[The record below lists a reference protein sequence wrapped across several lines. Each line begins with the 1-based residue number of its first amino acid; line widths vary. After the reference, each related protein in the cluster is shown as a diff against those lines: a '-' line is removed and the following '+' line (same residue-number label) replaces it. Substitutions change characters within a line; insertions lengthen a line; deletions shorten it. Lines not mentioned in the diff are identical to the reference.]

1 MKTTPQAFGAWML
14 AGLMAAMIGGANV
27 SRANQS
33 DAILQYFGTSWN
45 DIALKMPEL
54 AEAGYTALWLPPPF
68 KGTSVWDVG
77 FGTFDRFDLGDK
89 DQSGTIPTKYGTAA
103 ELQNLIETAHRF
115 GLRVYF
121 DNVMAHNGGP
131 IPGSDENTS
140 IYAQPG
146 FVPEDF
152 HLQRT
157 SDGYFRNWPGIEW
170 EKNDEWQILNRNPFG
185 QDIAHENPNTSFG
198 LNENDDFPKYVGIR
212 QPNNPEYY
220 PDTDLP
226 IVITRTSGN
235 FTTYPFA
242 NKEPFNDSGYL
253 KSGSRIGAGN
263 GRFDWDDTNG
273 NGQHDSGEISESF
286 TDTGVDPLTPGRNTA
301 TWGFGDGRY
310 NMGNPVPEDVNGML
324 IRAFRWFTDQYKP
337 DGYRLDAVKHVP
349 NYFFGEMSA
358 SNKDSSNAGYLGEAN
373 VQFNLTRGFT
383 DWNNHRDTTFSDN
396 PRDDLFYYGEHLGS
410 PPAEGPYLAAGMR
423 IANDTFLN
431 TVKDS
436 ALGNNFTGLDSAGF
450 AMYGGVNTGMKY
462 PMSHDN
468 NMLWGGHKEL
478 AFLLTYLTA
487 GPGIIYT
494 DGYNQSTGPNYFP
507 KIAQLP
513 FLGQFESS
521 YATNILSIYQN
532 FARGDQIGKW
542 STQNFAAFERRDKTE
557 NAAMNDSDGTV
568 LLVMLARI
576 GSSGG
581 QNPDDWTT
589 TFPVGARLKNYS
601 YHGGPFYVNVNS
613 QGKIRDDSGN
623 VVLVDGGKYFAFSWD
638 NPELPLVW
646 KNSPGSGVSPI
657 TITQNGQPVSRM
669 TYLSPDGVDGDANFN
684 AGGRSIPRVT
694 SGSNLSFY
702 VRADGSAENVLLKMD
717 GGMDLNAHMNLG
729 STNADKRDHPPALSR
744 ETFLGYEQMRYVQR
758 AREKFAAAVTQSNNI
773 IGSSGSVTWRLNSSG
788 VVTMN
793 PTGDSFNYSGYWPSW
808 VYHDPSATNAP
819 VSNGGAQ
826 TARQLETNG
835 GTITLRAKV
844 GHSFQWDKAWVYYTL
859 TNTTNSTYPEGSA
872 GSPGVGT
879 QVVEMTWYAN
889 QVESSATND
898 WIVATGLPVP
908 GAGQELRYKIGVA
921 QTNVSSVFPLT
932 AENIRVKQR
941 METLFAITNF
951 NAATAR
957 YRPHNDY
964 GEERTNGLTDGFH
977 VLRARA
983 FLQRPGRAAIY
994 NTFVQPFYY
1003 DTQRPLGEILYPTEG
1018 ETLDSAAY
1026 EPVVRT
1032 DSQTTEVWYRI
1043 TDGDARNDDSATG
1056 KNNGNEAWVK
1066 ASRAA
1071 MTTALAKTMEK
1082 EWRFNYA
1089 NIPSTG
1095 SATLQVRLRELSSST
1110 NMALTNDTV
1119 GHFTTLTRT
1128 VTTRAPSF
1136 AFLFPSTNGAVLGTN
1151 YTVKVGVD
1159 KRLTAWLSDEQ
1170 IKDRFALKITSRG
1183 GLTLPRSIF
1192 TVVRNETSSADA
1204 IGFNLPNLNNGIPST
1219 VDTLEATWS
1228 GTTPPLTAVLT
1239 FKPDTTGPV
1248 VPFLEFAAP
1257 ANNGL
1262 TATINNAP
1270 GNTNTEVKIRT
1281 AAVVSN
1287 APSFTTTPSLTILP
1301 PSTASLEPGNETKLW
1316 TFQVSGLQANN
1327 YVFTASSGAATNNL
1341 IVTVGFPDPDNPDDD
1356 GDGLSDAIELTAGSL
1371 PQTSADSWNNGQVH
1385 LANISGKSSPLLTDT
1400 DGDGLSDALEL
1411 GWRSQGDLDP
1421 PLHAVLE
1428 HAGTV
1433 PGVGS
1438 ASRGDDRSRL
1448 AFGSITDPANPDT
1461 DGDGI
1466 PDGIEDANGNG
1477 WTDGDGKSLPAN
1489 ATIAQ
1494 YSTHRPNTGDWP
1506 NGRIDSW
1513 ETWTETSPNDSD
1525 SDDDGLE
1532 DGEEDAN
1539 KNGLVDSGETD
1550 PRKWD
1555 TDGDGLADKWEK
1567 DNGLDP
1573 RDDGSVADFQNLTGL
1588 PGLASN
1594 PNGGTGDP
1602 DGDGRSNLQEQ
1613 AAGTNPRVVDQ
1624 LVSERTNPDAT
1635 VITDNDYGA
1644 FVPWNYEDLIAL
1656 DDHNIGYNLAG
1667 TLDSVDIY
1675 RVDGNDSSRDIVA
1688 FSFRDGGAIG
1698 SGGNNQVYFRV
1709 DFFNLQPGS
1718 LSDVN
1723 TYIVVDTGNPAVG
1736 ECALP
1741 EGVGLGTD
1749 MRWEAVVGAYRSNT
1763 NAPARVFVDTD
1774 LKNNTRNGTD
1784 SLASSVESR
1793 GIATNGVAWVRWS
1806 SSFDAVTVAVQRQAL
1821 LDAGWD
1827 GNPNRLGFQVFTT
1840 LPGSGSAVNAD
1851 LVKNNIAKN
1860 NDLTDT
1866 IADDWLTSDFWKDQQ
1881 NINLNGKLSWYF
1893 GRDPSLGNKGN
1904 KYSDRNKYAKVMLL
1918 AHGNQTIQPGSVIQ
1932 NLVHNRAATNPAGYY
1947 RLLDTHEF
1955 YGAKAPLTLH
1965 LTPTLGSALQWA
1977 KSTDNR
1983 NDGPA
1988 FNSRIRNLAAAT
2000 NLDLVGSSFSDH
2012 VVKYFNQSFNNQNR
2026 DLARQFLGNIYG
2038 VSNTVAF
2045 TNVFWPSE
2053 RVLDKDILAQIA
2065 GMGYSHTFADQM
2077 RHLSLWFGLPAATG
2091 TDGFRLNRI
2100 NGVTLIPISDTYSD
2114 YLANSLDEGSAAEI
2128 RQLVNRRAQN
2138 SVQDQVIVLWKDLG
2152 DFADNP
2158 RASNYDANVRWLASR
2173 PYVRVVT
2180 PSQILAGQVQYPRL
2194 DNGQLTGTWGVV
2206 ERGTNNQL
2214 PTVAKDWVHRAT
2226 QGNYDNWYEGSAN
2239 EEGLQNKTF
2248 PGTTGIFGRVGVS
2261 GIAHAAATNVNT
2273 VTQTGLPSLA
2283 RAVLHGAMF
2292 QTAFH
2297 DTPTSDLRKFSTG
2310 EYVSPDTGTNQ
2321 TLAGFARFAQSQA
2334 RFARVYGEVNAWS
2347 QTGAYRRYTNDVDLD
2362 GQAEYILSNQRV
2374 FALFE
2379 ANGGRMVAAWM
2390 RLPDGSRVWQMT
2402 GNFSSYS
2409 GTDTEDE
2416 GPSNLDS
2423 STNVLAFRT
2432 SGFKDWWMVRT
2443 GISSNAM
2450 ANGPYSVSP
2459 AAGTNG
2465 LGWQFVS
2472 GGVKKTIR
2480 LPNVNTERL
2489 EAVYEMTNL
2498 DKGYVRFGLSPNLE
2512 DLLLNGQANLS
2523 NEATQNHDGRRRL
2536 VLQNTNPAGIT
2547 RISVWAPQINDL
2559 ATDSDNAGF
2568 STVTRRNQ
2576 AQTHQVEVELTGAGP
2591 HLVTLAFDQGM
2602 DLANTTGPDSDNDG
2616 MPDWWESDNF
2626 FGNLSPDG
2634 TADGDLDGLTDLQEY
2649 LLQTN
2654 PNDGTSGP
2662 ERRKIESSEYHA
2674 TNGFSITMQ
2683 TYVGLNYQL
2692 QGVTNLSLGWG
2703 PESNIDSEKTGNGS
2717 VQTFRDSGSTNSV
2730 RKFYRINISPSP

>member
-1 MKTTPQAFGAWML
+1 
-14 AGLMAAMIGGANV
+14 
-27 SRANQS
+27 
-33 DAILQYFGTSWN
+33 
-45 DIALKMPEL
+45 MPEL

-157 SDGYFRNWPGIEW
+157 SDGYYRNWPGIEW
-170 EKNDEWQILNRNPFG
+170 EKKDEWQILNRNPFG

-226 IVITRTSGN
+226 IAITRTSGN

-253 KSGSRIGAGN
+253 KSGSLIGAGN
-263 GRFDWDDTNG
+263 GRFDWDDTDG
-273 NGQHDSGEISESF
+273 DGQHDSGEISEAF
-286 TDTGVDPLTPGRNTA
+286 TDTGVDPLTPSRNTA
-301 TWGFGDGRY
+301 AWGFGDGKY
-310 NMGNPVPEDVNGML
+310 NMGNPVPEDVNAML

-358 SNKDSSNAGYLGEAN
+358 STKDSSNAGYLGEAN
-373 VQFNLTRGFT
+373 VQFNLTRGFS

-396 PRDDLFYYGEHLGS
+396 PRDDLFYYGEHLG
-410 PPAEGPYLAAGMR
+410 PPTEEGPYLAAGMR

-436 ALGNNFTGLDSAGF
+436 ALGKDFIGLDSEGF
-450 AMYGGVNTGMKY
+450 KMYGGVNTGMKY

-468 NMLWGGHKEL
+468 SSIWAGHKEL

-513 FLGQFESS
+513 FLGQFDSS

-532 FARGDQIGKW
+532 FGRGNQVGKY
-542 STQNFAAFERRDKTE
+542 STNNFAAFERWDKTE
-557 NAAMNDSDGTV
+557 NATMSDADGTV
-568 LLVMLARI
+568 LLVMLGRY
-576 GSSGG
+576 GVFGG
-581 QNPDDWTT
+581 QNPDAWST
-589 TFPVGARLKNYS
+589 TFPVGSRLKNYS
-601 YHGGPFYVNVNS
+601 YHGGPFYVNVDA

-646 KNSPGSGVSPI
+646 KNSPASDVSPI

-669 TYLSPDGVDGDANFN
+669 TYLSPDGVDGDANLN

-694 SGSNLSFY
+694 SGSNLSFH
-702 VRADGSAENVLLKMD
+702 VRADGSAENVMLKLN
-717 GGMDLNAHMNLG
+717 GGMDLNSHMNLG
-729 STNADKRDHPPALSR
+729 STNADKRDNPPALSR

-758 AREKFAAAVTQSNNI
+758 VREKFAAAVTQSNNI
-773 IGSSGSVTWRLNSSG
+773 IGSSGSVTWRLGSSG
-788 VVTMN
+788 AVAMN

-808 VYHDPSATNAP
+808 VYHDPSAANAP
-819 VSNGGAQ
+819 VSNGGAL

-844 GHSFQWDKAWVYYTL
+844 GSSFQWDKAWVYYTL

-872 GSPGVGT
+872 GFPGAGA
-879 QVVEMTWYAN
+879 QVAEMTWYAN
-889 QVESSATND
+889 QMEGSATND

-908 GAGQELRYKIGVA
+908 LAGQELRYKIGVA
-921 QTNVSSVFPLT
+921 QTNVASVFPST
-932 AENIRVKQR
+932 SENIRVKQR
-941 METLFAITNF
+941 METVFSITNF

-964 GEERTNGLTDGFH
+964 GKEQTNGLTDGFH

-1018 ETLDSAAY
+1018 ETLGSASY
-1026 EPVVRT
+1026 EAVVRT

-1043 TDGDARNDDSATG
+1043 ADGDARNDDSPTG
-1056 KNNGNEAWVK
+1056 KNNGNGAWVK

-1071 MTTALAKTMEK
+1071 MTTALAKTIEK

-1110 NMALTNDTV
+1110 DMALTDDTV

-1159 KRLTAWLSDEQ
+1159 KTLTSGLSDDQ

-1183 GLTLPRSIF
+1183 GLTLPRSSF

-1219 VDTLEATWS
+1219 VDTLEATWL

-1239 FKPDTTGPV
+1239 FKPDTNGPV
-1248 VPFLEFAAP
+1248 VPFLEFATP
-1257 ANNGL
+1257 TNNGL
-1262 TATINNAP
+1262 AATINNAP
-1270 GNTNTEVKIRT
+1270 GNTNTVVEIRT

-1287 APSFTTTPSLTILP
+1287 APTLTTTPFLTILS
-1301 PSTASLEPGNETKLW
+1301 PSTGSLEPGNETKLW

-1341 IVTVGFPDPDNPDDD
+1341 VVTVGFPDPANPDDD
-1356 GDGLSDAIELTAGSL
+1356 GDGLSDAIELTAGSF
-1371 PQTSADSWNNGQVH
+1371 PQTSTDSWNNGQVH
-1385 LANISGKSSPLLTDT
+1385 LANISGKSSPLLADT

-1421 PLHAVLE
+1421 PLYAVLE
-1428 HAGTV
+1428 HAGIV

-1448 AFGSITDPANPDT
+1448 AFGSTTDPAKTDT

-1466 PDGIEDANGNG
+1466 SDGIEDANGNG
-1477 WTDGDGKSLPAN
+1477 WTDGDGKPLQLT

-1494 YSTHRPNTGDWP
+1494 YTNSANRPNTGDWP
-1506 NGRIDSW
+1506 NQRIDSW
-1513 ETWTETSPNDSD
+1513 ETWTETSPNKWDSD
-1525 SDDDGLE
+1525 NDGLG
-1532 DGEEDAN
+1532 DGEEDADRD
-1539 KNGLVDSGETD
+1539 GQLDSGETD

-1567 DNGLDP
+1567 DNKLDP
-1573 RDDGSVADFQNLTGL
+1573 WDDGSVADFQNLAGL
-1588 PGLASN
+1588 PGLTSN
-1594 PNGGTGDP
+1594 PNGGTSDP

-1613 AAGTNPRVVDQ
+1613 AAGTNP
-1624 LVSERTNPDAT
+1624 LVADFLLSQPTNSGAAPL
-1635 VITDNDYGA
+1635 TDDDYGA
-1644 FVPWNYEDLIAL
+1644 FIPWNYEDLIAH

-1675 RVDGNDSSRDIVA
+1675 RLDGNDSSRDIVA
-1688 FSFRDGGAIG
+1688 FSFRDGGSTDG
-1698 SGGNNQVYFRV
+1698 KVYFRV

-1741 EGVGLGTD
+1741 EDVGLGTD
-1749 MRWEAVVGAYRSNT
+1749 MRWEAVVGAYRSKT
-1763 NAPARVFVDTD
+1763 DAPARVFIDTD

-1784 SLASSVESR
+1784 SLASVQSR

-1806 SSFDAVTVAVQRQAL
+1806 SRFDAVTVAVQRQAL
-1821 LDAGWD
+1821 LDAGWNGD
-1827 GNPNRLGFQVFTT
+1827 PNRLGFQVFTT
-1840 LPGSGSAVNAD
+1840 LPGSGSAVNAN
-1851 LVKNNIAKN
+1851 LVKNSIAKN

-1893 GRDPSLGNKGN
+1893 GRDVSLGNNGN
-1904 KYSDRNKYAKVMLL
+1904 KYSERHRYAKVMLL
-1918 AHGNQTIQPGSVIQ
+1918 AHGNQAIQPASVVQ
-1932 NLVHNRAATNPAGYY
+1932 NLVHNRAPTNPAGYY
-1947 RLLDTHEF
+1947 RLLDTHES
-1955 YGAKAPLTLH
+1955 YGAKAPLSLH
-1965 LTPTLGSALQWA
+1965 ITPTLASALQWA
-1977 KSTDNR
+1977 KSTDNS

-1988 FNSRIRNLAAAT
+1988 FNTRIRNLAASA

-2012 VVKYFNQSFNNQNR
+2012 VAKYFNQSFNNQNR
-2026 DLARQFLGNIYG
+2026 DLARQFLGNVYG
-2038 VSNTVAF
+2038 ISNTVAF

-2053 RVLDKDILAQIA
+2053 RVLDKDTLAQIA
-2065 GMGYSHTFADQM
+2065 GMGYTHTFADQM

-2114 YLANSLDEGSAAEI
+2114 YLANSLDEGSVMEF
-2128 RQLVNRRAQN
+2128 RQMVNRRSRS
-2138 SVQDQVIVLWKDLG
+2138 SVQDQVTVLWRDLS
-2152 DFADNP
+2152 DFTDSAK
-2158 RASNYDANVRWLASR
+2158 ASNYDANVRWLASR

-2273 VTQTGLPSLA
+2273 VTRTGLPSLA

-2297 DTPTSDLRKFSTG
+2297 DTATSDLRKFSTG

-2321 TLAGFARFAQSQA
+2321 ALASFARFAQSQA

-2347 QTGAYRRYTNDVDLD
+2347 QTGAYRRYSNDVDLD
-2362 GQAEYILSNQRV
+2362 GQAEYILSNQRI

-2379 ANGGRMVAAWM
+2379 ATGGRMVAAWM
-2390 RLPDGSRVWQMT
+2390 RLPDGSHVWQMT
-2402 GNFSSYS
+2402 GNFASYS

-2416 GPSNLDS
+2416 GASNLVGTTTTLS
-2423 STNVLAFRT
+2423 AFRT

-2443 GISSNAM
+2443 GVSSNAM
-2450 ANGPYSVSP
+2450 ANSSYTVSP
-2459 AAGTNG
+2459 VAGTNG
-2465 LGWQFVS
+2465 LGWQFAS

-2480 LPNVNTERL
+2480 LPNVDTERL
-2489 EAVYEMTNL
+2489 EAVYEMINL

-2512 DLLLNGQANLS
+2512 DLLLNGQTNLS

-2576 AQTHQVEVELTGAGP
+2576 AQTHQVEVELTGSGP
-2591 HLVTLAFDQGM
+2591 HRVTLAFDQGM
-2602 DLANTTGPDSDNDG
+2602 DLTNTTGPDSDLDG
-2616 MPDWWESDNF
+2616 LPDWWESDNF
-2626 FGNLSPDG
+2626 LGNDFLNNPAFDG
-2634 TADGDLDGLTDLQEY
+2634 TADPDEDGLTDLQEY
-2649 LLQTN
+2649 QLQTN

-2662 ERRKIESSEYHA
+2662 ERRKIENTEYSS
-2674 TNGFSITMQ
+2674 TQGFSIRMK
-2683 TYVGLNYQL
+2683 TYVGLKYQL
-2692 QGVTNLSLGWG
+2692 QGISDLNQGW
-2703 PESNIDSEKTGNGS
+2703 EIQSNIEGEKFGDGTI
-2717 VQTFRDSGSTNSV
+2717 QTFRDTNATNST
-2730 RKFYRINISPSP
+2730 RKFYRVVITPSP

>member
-1 MKTTPQAFGAWML
+1 
-14 AGLMAAMIGGANV
+14 
-27 SRANQS
+27 
-33 DAILQYFGTSWN
+33 
-45 DIALKMPEL
+45 MPEL

-115 GLRVYF
+115 GLRIYF

-157 SDGYFRNWPGIEW
+157 SDGYYRNWPGIEW

-226 IVITRTSGN
+226 IAITRTSGN

-263 GRFDWDDTNG
+263 GRFDWDDTDG
-273 NGQHDSGEISESF
+273 DGQHDSGEISETF

-301 TWGFGDGRY
+301 AWGFGDEKY
-310 NMGNPVPEDVNGML
+310 NMGNPVPEDVNAML

-358 SNKDSSNAGYLGEAN
+358 STKDSSNAGYLGEAN
-373 VQFNLTRGFT
+373 VQFNLTRGFS

-436 ALGNNFTGLDSAGF
+436 ALGNSFTGLDSEGF

-468 NMLWGGHKEL
+468 NSIWAGHKEL

-513 FLGQFESS
+513 FLGQFDSS
-521 YATNILSIYQN
+521 YAPNILSIYQN
-532 FARGDQIGKW
+532 FGRGNQVGKY
-542 STQNFAAFERRDKTE
+542 STPNFAAFERQDKTE
-557 NAAMNDSDGTV
+557 NATMSDADGTV
-568 LLVMLARI
+568 LLVMLGRYGVA
-576 GSSGG
+576 GG
-581 QNPDDWTT
+581 QNPDANWST
-589 TFPVGARLKNYS
+589 TFPVGTRLKNYS
-601 YHGGPFYVNVNS
+601 YHGGPFYVNVNA

-646 KNSPGSGVSPI
+646 KSSPASDVSPI

-669 TYLSPDGVDGDANFN
+669 TYLSPDGVDGDANLN

-694 SGSNLSFY
+694 SGSNLSFH
-702 VRADGSAENVLLKMD
+702 VRADGSAENVMLKLN
-717 GGMDLNAHMNLG
+717 GGMDLNSHMNLG
-729 STNADKRDHPPALSR
+729 STNADKRDNPPALSR

-758 AREKFAAAVTQSNNI
+758 VREKFAAAVTQSNNI
-773 IGSSGSVTWRLNSSG
+773 IGSSGSVTWRLGSSDA
-788 VVTMN
+788 VAMN

-808 VYHDPSATNAP
+808 VYHDPSAANAP
-819 VSNGGAQ
+819 VSNGGGL

-844 GHSFQWDKAWVYYTL
+844 GSSFQWDKAWVYYTL

-872 GSPGVGT
+872 GFPGAGA
-879 QVVEMTWYAN
+879 QVAEMTWYAN
-889 QVESSATND
+889 QVEGSATND

-908 GAGQELRYKIGVA
+908 LAGQELRYKIGVA
-921 QTNVSSVFPLT
+921 QTNVGSVFPST
-932 AENIRVKQR
+932 SENIRVKQR
-941 METLFAITNF
+941 METVFSITNF

-1018 ETLDSAAY
+1018 ETLGSASY
-1026 EPVVRT
+1026 EAVVRT

-1043 TDGDARNDDSATG
+1043 ADGDARNDDSPTG
-1056 KNNGNEAWVK
+1056 KNNGNGAWVK

-1095 SATLQVRLRELSSST
+1095 SATLQVRLRELSSS
-1110 NMALTNDTV
+1110 NDMALTDDTV

-1159 KRLTAWLSDEQ
+1159 KTLTAGLSDDQ

-1183 GLTLPRSIF
+1183 GLTLPRSSF

-1219 VDTLEATWS
+1219 VDTLEATWF

-1239 FKPDTTGPV
+1239 FKPDTNGPV
-1248 VPFLEFAAP
+1248 VPYLEFATP
-1257 ANNGL
+1257 TNNGL
-1262 TATINNAP
+1262 AATINNAP
-1270 GNTNTEVKIRT
+1270 GNANTEVKIRT

-1287 APSFTTTPSLTILP
+1287 APTLTTTPFLTILS
-1301 PSTASLEPGNETKLW
+1301 PSTGSLELGNETKLW

-1341 IVTVGFPDPDNPDDD
+1341 VVTVGFPDPDNPDDD

-1385 LANISGKSSPLLTDT
+1385 LANISGKSSPLLADT

-1421 PLHAVLE
+1421 PLYAVLE
-1428 HAGTV
+1428 HAGIV

-1448 AFGSITDPANPDT
+1448 AFGSTTDPAKTDT

-1466 PDGIEDANGNG
+1466 SDGIEDANGNG
-1477 WTDGDGKSLPAN
+1477 WTDGDGKPLQLT

-1494 YSTHRPNTGDWP
+1494 YTNSANRPNTGDWP
-1506 NGRIDSW
+1506 NQRIDSW
-1513 ETWTETSPNDSD
+1513 EIWTETSPNKWD
-1525 SDDDGLE
+1525 SDDDGLG
-1532 DGEEDAN
+1532 DGEEDTDRD
-1539 KNGLVDSGETD
+1539 GQLDSEETD

-1567 DNGLDP
+1567 DNKLDP
-1573 RDDGSVADFQNLTGL
+1573 RDDGSVAAFQNLTGL
-1588 PGLASN
+1588 PGLTSN
-1594 PNGGTGDP
+1594 PNGGTSDP

-1613 AAGTNPRVVDQ
+1613 AAGTNP
-1624 LVSERTNPDAT
+1624 LVADFLLSQPTNSGAAPL
-1635 VITDNDYGA
+1635 TDDDYGA
-1644 FVPWNYEDLIAL
+1644 FVPWNYEDLIAH

-1688 FSFRDGGAIG
+1688 FSFRDGGSTDG
-1698 SGGNNQVYFRV
+1698 KVYFRV
-1709 DFFNLQPGS
+1709 DFFNLQPGA

-1723 TYIVVDTGNPAVG
+1723 TYIVVDTGNPSVG

-1749 MRWEAVVGAYRSNT
+1749 MRWEAVVGAYRSGT
-1763 NAPARVFVDTD
+1763 NGTGRVFVDTD
-1774 LKNNTRNGTD
+1774 LKTNTRNPTD

-1806 SSFDAVTVAVQRQAL
+1806 SRFDAVTVAVQRQAL

-1840 LPGSGSAVNAD
+1840 LPGSGSAVNTD
-1851 LVKNNIAKN
+1851 LVKNSITKN

-1893 GRDPSLGNKGN
+1893 GRDVSLGNNGN
-1904 KYSDRNKYAKVMLL
+1904 KYSERHRYAKVMLL
-1918 AHGNQTIQPGSVIQ
+1918 AHGNQAIQPASVIQ
-1932 NLVHNRAATNPAGYY
+1932 NLVHNRAPTNPAGYY
-1947 RLLDTHEF
+1947 RLLDTHES
-1955 YGAKAPLTLH
+1955 YGAKAPLSLH
-1965 LTPTLGSALQWA
+1965 ITPTLASALQWA
-1977 KSTDNR
+1977 KSTDNH

-1988 FNSRIRNLAAAT
+1988 FNTHIRNLAASA

-2012 VVKYFNQSFNNQNR
+2012 VAKYFNQSFNNQNR

-2038 VSNTVAF
+2038 ISNTGAF

-2053 RVLDKDILAQIA
+2053 RVLDKDTLAQIA
-2065 GMGYSHTFADQM
+2065 GMGYTHTFADQM

-2114 YLANSLDEGSAAEI
+2114 NLANSLDEGSVMEF
-2128 RQLVNRRAQN
+2128 RQMVNRRARS
-2138 SVQDQVIVLWKDLG
+2138 SVQDQVTVLSRDLS
-2152 DFADNP
+2152 DFTDNAK
-2158 RASNYDANVRWLASR
+2158 ASNYDANVRWLASR

-2180 PSQILAGQVQYPRL
+2180 PSQILAGQVQYPRQ

-2214 PTVAKDWVHRAT
+2214 PTVAKDWVQWAT
-2226 QGNYDNWYEGSAN
+2226 QGNYDNWFNKLSSQNLGASSA
-2239 EEGLQNKTF
+2239 
-2248 PGTTGIFGRVGVS
+2248 FGRVGTS
-2261 GIAHAAATNVNT
+2261 GHADAAWNAIAD
-2273 VTQTGLPSLA
+2273 LPSGNFQKMA
-2283 RAVLHGAMF
+2283 RAVIGGAMF

-2297 DTPTSDLRKFSTG
+2297 LPSATTDLRKFSTG
-2310 EYVSPDTGTNQ
+2310 DYINPANNTETMAD
-2321 TLAGFARFAQSQA
+2321 FARFSQSQA
-2334 RFARVYGEVNAWS
+2334 RFAKVYQRVDSWNNSATMATLGTETA
-2347 QTGAYRRYTNDVDLD
+2347 DVDLD
-2362 GQAEYILSNQRV
+2362 GQNEYLLFNSRV
-2374 FALFE
+2374 FAVFE
-2379 ANGGRMVAAWM
+2379 GKGGRMTAAWI
-2390 RLPDGSRVWQMT
+2390 RHHSTKQVWQVA
-2402 GNFSSYS
+2402 GNFAAYS
-2409 GTDTEDE
+2409 NTETEDE
-2416 GPSNLDS
+2416 GASNFVGTTTTLS
-2423 STNVLAFRT
+2423 AYRT
-2432 SGFKDWWMVRT
+2432 SGFKDWWTVT
-2443 GISSNAM
+2443 G
-2450 ANGPYSVSP
+2450 ANGSNNAVNAVYTVSSV
-2459 AAGTNG
+2459 TNG
-2465 LGWQFVS
+2465 NGWTFSQ
-2472 GGVKKTIR
+2472 GGITKTIT
-2480 LPNVNTERL
+2480 LTNAWTGNFQAAYLLNGPTEL
-2489 EAVYEMTNL
+2489 
-2498 DKGYVRFGLSPNLE
+2498 YVRFGLSPNLM
-2512 DLLLNGQANLS
+2512 DLMINGHANLS
-2523 NEATQNHDGRRRL
+2523 EPDSTSSRINLLNQAPGDSPVRAFVATSANSSINQN
-2536 VLQNTNPAGIT
+2536 V
-2547 RISVWAPQINDL
+2547 
-2559 ATDSDNAGF
+2559 TDVGTTGF
-2568 STVTRRNQ
+2568 TTVNLRNQ
-2576 AQTHQVEVELTGAGP
+2576 AQTQQVEVKITGTTT
-2591 HLVTLAFDQGM
+2591 VTLGFDQGIDFTEPM
-2602 DLANTTGPDSDNDG
+2602 DFDS
-2616 MPDWWESDNF
+2616 
-2626 FGNLSPDG
+2626 
-2634 TADGDLDGLTDLQEY
+2634 DLDGIPDAWERTYNNGDIDSMDESTDGDSDGLLDIEEYVMGSNPNDASSGPMQPQTSMTAEGFQVSFPTIAGRVYTVKFRDNLGLASVPLTTQE
-2649 LLQTN
+2649 LKPRQTN
-2654 PNDGTSGP
+2654 PINGDGTTKSVTDITAGAVS
-2662 ERRKIESSEYHA
+2662 RRFYEVE
-2674 TNGFSITMQ
+2674 
-2683 TYVGLNYQL
+2683 V
-2692 QGVTNLSLGWG
+2692 SL
-2703 PESNIDSEKTGNGS
+2703 PP
-2717 VQTFRDSGSTNSV
+2717 
-2730 RKFYRINISPSP
+2730 PSP